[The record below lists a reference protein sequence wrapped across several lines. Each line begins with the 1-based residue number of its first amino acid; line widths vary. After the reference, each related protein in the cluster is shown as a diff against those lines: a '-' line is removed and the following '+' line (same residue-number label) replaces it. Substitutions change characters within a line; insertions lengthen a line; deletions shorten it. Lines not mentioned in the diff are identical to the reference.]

1 MKIHNWF
8 ALSTC
13 HTQQLV
19 QWRQTSNSDALP
31 APLASVLQLWGALAA
46 GYSLHTSRSARPGK
60 DPSEIETLSLLH
72 FCGVEWLCS
81 RYPLFIHTI
90 SWLSWYLPDAR
101 ITSPIF
107 FNQTTVQFHFIFQ
120 RQLQIF
126 LPSLI
131 TLWVTNHGG
140 NKHVPAVFITFQTVY
155 LVVACCL
162 PAFPHLAL
170 FSKMFFSELHPPR
183 GLCFH
188 PCLFVCLLAGLSA
201 VLHKNYWTDFNKSWR
216 EDVSRSRIVFTLQG
230 RAFFLHFH

>member
-1 MKIHNWF
+1 MTVQPLPSFHSHNF
-8 ALSTC
+8 LT
-13 HTQQLV
+13 
-19 QWRQTSNSDALP
+19 
-31 APLASVLQLWGALAA
+31 ASVPPWCAYNQPNLLQ
-46 GYSLHTSRSARPGK
+46 PNN
-60 DPSEIETLSLLH
+60 
-72 FCGVEWLCS
+72 CS
-81 RYPLFIHTI
+81 I
-90 SWLSWYLPDAR
+90 SFHLPTP
-101 ITSPIF
+101 ITD
-107 FNQTTVQFHFIFQ
+107 
-120 RQLQIF
+120 F

-230 RAFFLHFH
+230 RAVFLHFH